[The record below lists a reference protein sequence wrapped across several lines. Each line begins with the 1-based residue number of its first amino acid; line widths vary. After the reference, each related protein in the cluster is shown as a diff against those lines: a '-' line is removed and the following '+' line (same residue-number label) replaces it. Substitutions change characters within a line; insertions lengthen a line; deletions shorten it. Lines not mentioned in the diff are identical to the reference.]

1 MSTVQEESSTP
12 TGYVLASE
20 RIAGTILP
28 RSLGTFSLVAIL
40 IGIVFFATNAS
51 LMSGAGA
58 AGYTFW
64 LLGFLTFLVP
74 GAITTNQLGRMFPG
88 EGSIYVWTTKAMGPF
103 FGFLAGFS
111 AWFPG
116 VIGLVATAVGAI
128 PFVQYLAPT
137 ALAATWQQG
146 LVLIGII
153 AFSGAIACLR
163 FRITRTMTNVVFLCY
178 GAVIAILALAGVLAW
193 VHGHATP
200 VSYTAQSWAPNG
212 GNFTFYGVAI
222 LGLLGIEVPLNMGA
236 EITHARAIT
245 RYLLW
250 GSALILVLYLLATF
264 GVLSAVPLP
273 QQGNLDAVVVAIQL
287 GIGGG
292 AGQILAD
299 LAAVL
304 YIGFF
309 VWVTVV
315 FNYSFARLPF
325 TSGLDSRLPLVV
337 SRVNRFQIPLG
348 RACHSEWDCD
358 WYHRADLSAG
368 TALCASERS
377 RGSVYHGLRCH
388 PGCLNDH
395 LVHLTHV
402 LISHRGHYCAQE
414 CVRFRA
420 PTGSSGVGV
429 LPVCCARFT
438 GQPGRDYCHHA
449 KSLDSL
455 ARGERVADLDCVS
468 HRALPGYRGSALL
481 PGRAEKRQDTH
492 RRGGD
497 CSGDAALR

>member
-1 MSTVQEESSTP
+1 MSTVQEEPSTP
-12 TGYVLASE
+12 TGHVLASE

-28 RSLGTFSLVAIL
+28 RNLGTFSLVAIL

-64 LLGFLTFLVP
+64 ILGFLTFLVP

-163 FRITRTMTNVVFLCY
+163 FRITRTMTNIVFLCY
-178 GAVIAILALAGVLAW
+178 GAVIALLALAGVLAW

-200 VSYTAQSWAPNG
+200 VSYTAQNWAPNG

-337 SRVNRFQIPLG
+337 SRVNRFQIPWVALAIQSG
-348 RACHSEWDCD
+348 IAIGITALIYLLAPLFVRQSAPG
-358 WYHRADLSAG
+358 DLSTMVYDVIQAALTIIWCISLLFLFLTVVIIARKNASAFARQQVAPG
-368 TALCASERS
+368 WVFYLCA
-377 RGSVYHGLRCH
+377 
-388 PGCLNDH
+388 
-395 LVHLTHV
+395 V
-402 LISHRGHYCAQE
+402 LG
-414 CVRFRA
+414 
-420 PTGSSGVGV
+420 
-429 LPVCCARFT
+429 
-438 GQPGRDYCHHA
+438 
-449 KSLDSL
+449 SL
-455 ARGERVADLDCVS
+455 ASLVAIIVTMQNPWTPLLVESVWLIWIVCLIVLCLAIGGLLFSLGER
-468 HRALPGYRGSALL
+468 RSA
-481 PGRAEKRQDTH
+481 RIRTDEEVI
-492 RRGGD
+492 
-497 CSGDAALR
+497 AAVTPH